1 MRAVETRPA
10 PSLKRV
16 KDMHLPAARRPTWVP
31 FPEKGK
37 QASKG
42 DAKHSPCYTGRMLK
56 RSLTR
61 TNPYLLDPAKRRAM
75 FQMTVSTSTDIEG
88 VKLTPSDL
96 LAETRTRR
104 RITSRESAKS
114 SRSPR

>member
-1 MRAVETRPA
+1 M
-10 PSLKRV
+10 
-16 KDMHLPAARRPTWVP
+16 P

-42 DAKHSPCYTGRMLK
+42 DAKHCSCYTVPVLK
-56 RSLTR
+56 RTLNK
-61 TNPYLLDPAKRRAM
+61 TNPYLADPAKRRAM
-75 FQMTVSTSTDIEG
+75 LQMTVYTSTDIEG

-96 LAETRTRR
+96 LGGTRTAR
-104 RITSRESAKS
+104 RITFRESAKF